1 MRCFLNFC
9 FVRVQS
15 HVSAELCCLKARSN
29 AWGELGT
36 QRVAGC
42 SSGQF
47 SFLSLPESC
56 LFLPE
61 TVIVWCIIHCCFPCI
76 FQRNAAEPMAPCPA
90 DYSHVYVELGIFYIL
105 FFFFLYIS
113 AVCQGHSE
121 NITGLIS
128 FWNNSFLHPNHWR
141 KYWIVL
147 ALRQQA
153 A

>member
-1 MRCFLNFC
+1 
-9 FVRVQS
+9 
-15 HVSAELCCLKARSN
+15 
-29 AWGELGT
+29 
-36 QRVAGC
+36 
-42 SSGQF
+42 
-47 SFLSLPESC
+47 
-56 LFLPE
+56 
-61 TVIVWCIIHCCFPCI
+61 
-76 FQRNAAEPMAPCPA
+76 MAPCPA

-105 FFFFLYIS
+105 FIFLNIS

-128 FWNNSFLHPNHWR
+128 FWNKNNSFLHPNHWR